1 METSLSEG
9 FKQILLDT
17 MNIRDRIYKQIR
29 NDIIYGK
36 LMPGE
41 RLPEIK
47 LSKALGCSRAPL
59 REAFNQLEKE
69 GFVYSKQ
76 NQGVVVNKSSPEE
89 IIDYYSLLEV
99 LESQAVEW
107 AADRLTSGDLARL
120 SELND
125 SMKKVSAN
133 DKKYIEKWVSLNL
146 AFHGFFSEKCGN
158 EKMIWLVQ
166 EIRLRITRFRYLSFM
181 VTTFNDY
188 IRDHE
193 TIIEALRQR
202 DADKARAAMKNHI
215 SRAKK
220 VLLKHFFYMPEA

>member
-1 METSLSEG
+1 
-9 FKQILLDT
+9 
-17 MNIRDRIYKQIR
+17 MNIKERIYKQIR
-29 NDIIYGK
+29 DEIIYGK

-41 RLPEIK
+41 HLPEIK
-47 LSKALGCSRAPL
+47 LSKALGCSRAPV
-59 REAFNQLEKE
+59 REAFHQLEKE
-69 GFVYSKQ
+69 GFVFRKQ

-107 AADRLTSGDLARL
+107 ATDRLTSKDLLRL
-120 SELND
+120 GKLND
-125 SMKKVSAN
+125 SMKKVSAD

-146 AFHGFFSEKCGN
+146 AFHRFFSEKCGN
-158 EKMIWLVQ
+158 EKMIWLVE

-181 VTTFNDY
+181 VTTFNEY

-193 TIIEALRQR
+193 AIIEALRER
-202 DADKARAAMKNHI
+202 DAVKARATMKNHI
-215 SRAKK
+215 SRAKE

>member
-9 FKQILLDT
+9 FKQTLLDT

-107 AADRLTSGDLARL
+107 ATDRLTSGDLARL

-146 AFHGFFSEKCGN
+146 AFHGLFSEKCGN

-202 DADKARAAMKNHI
+202 DADNARAAMKNHI

>member
-1 METSLSEG
+1 MATYLSGG
-9 FKQILLDT
+9 FKQFSLHT

-29 NDIIYGK
+29 NEIIYGK

-107 AADRLTSGDLARL
+107 ATDRLTTEDLTRL
-120 SELND
+120 CELND
-125 SMKKVSAN
+125 SMKKVSTN

-146 AFHGFFSEKCGN
+146 AFHRFFSEKCGN
-158 EKMIWLVQ
+158 EKMIWLVD

-188 IRDHE
+188 ILDHK

-202 DADKARAAMKNHI
+202 DAIKARAAMKNHI
-215 SRAKK
+215 SRAKE

>member
-1 METSLSEG
+1 
-9 FKQILLDT
+9 

-29 NDIIYGK
+29 NEIIYGK

-107 AADRLTSGDLARL
+107 ATDRLTSGDLTRL

-125 SMKKVSAN
+125 SMKKVSTN

-146 AFHGFFSEKCGN
+146 AFHRFFSEKCGN
-158 EKMIWLVQ
+158 EKMIWLVD

-188 IRDHE
+188 ILDHK

-202 DADKARAAMKNHI
+202 DAVKARAAMKNHI
-215 SRAKK
+215 ARAKE

>member
-1 METSLSEG
+1 
-9 FKQILLDT
+9 LLDT

>member
-9 FKQILLDT
+9 FNQIFLDT

-107 AADRLTSGDLARL
+107 ATERLTAGDLARL

-188 IRDHE
+188 LRDHE
-193 TIIEALRQR
+193 SIIEALRQR

>member
-1 METSLSEG
+1 
-9 FKQILLDT
+9 
-17 MNIRDRIYKQIR
+17 MNIKERIYKQIR
-29 NDIIYGK
+29 DEIIYGK

-47 LSKALGCSRAPL
+47 LSKALGCSRAPV

-69 GFVYSKQ
+69 GFVNRKQ

-107 AADRLTSGDLARL
+107 ATDRLTSEDLTLLR
-120 SELND
+120 ELND
-125 SMKKVSAN
+125 SMKKVSTD

-146 AFHGFFSEKCGN
+146 AFHRLFSEKCGN
-158 EKMIWLVQ
+158 EKMIWLVE

-193 TIIEALRQR
+193 TIIKALRQR
-202 DADKARAAMKNHI
+202 DAVKARAAMKNHI

>member
-1 METSLSEG
+1 
-9 FKQILLDT
+9 
-17 MNIRDRIYKQIR
+17 MNIKDRIYKQIR
-29 NDIIYGK
+29 NEIIYGK

-69 GFVYSKQ
+69 GFVYRKQ
-76 NQGVVVNKSSPEE
+76 NQGVAVNKSSPEE
-89 IIDYYSLLEV
+89 IIDYYSLLEI

-107 AADRLTSGDLARL
+107 ATNRLTSADLARL
-120 SELND
+120 DELNK
-125 SMKKVSAN
+125 SMKKVSTK

-146 AFHGFFSEKCGN
+146 AFHRFFSEKCGN
-158 EKMIWLVQ
+158 EKMIWLVE

-202 DADKARAAMKNHI
+202 DAVKARAAMQNHI

-220 VLLKHFFYMPEA
+220 VLLNHFFYMPEA

>member
-1 METSLSEG
+1 
-9 FKQILLDT
+9 
-17 MNIRDRIYKQIR
+17 MNLKDKIYKQIR
-29 NDIIYGK
+29 NEIIYGK

-69 GFVYSKQ
+69 GFVYRKQ
-76 NQGVVVNKSSPEE
+76 NQGVVVSKSSPEE

-107 AADRLTSGDLARL
+107 ATSRLTAVDLAHL
-120 SELND
+120 AELND
-125 SMKKVSAN
+125 SMKKVSMN

-146 AFHGFFSEKCGN
+146 AFHRFFSEKCGN
-158 EKMIWLVQ
+158 EKMIWLVE

-181 VTTFNDY
+181 LTTFNDY

-193 TIIEALRQR
+193 AIIEALRQR
-202 DADKARAAMKNHI
+202 NATEARGAMQSHI

-220 VLLKHFFYMPEA
+220 VLLNHFFYMPEA

>member
-1 METSLSEG
+1 
-9 FKQILLDT
+9 
-17 MNIRDRIYKQIR
+17 MNLKDRIYKQIR
-29 NDIIYGK
+29 NEIIYGK

-47 LSKALGCSRAPL
+47 LSKAMGCSRAPL

-69 GFVYSKQ
+69 GFVYRKQ
-76 NQGVVVNKSSPEE
+76 NQGVVVSKSSPEE

-107 AADRLTSGDLARL
+107 ATSRLTSTDLKHLAK
-120 SELND
+120 LND
-125 SMKKVSAN
+125 SMKKVSMD
-133 DKKYIEKWVSLNL
+133 DKKYIEKWASLNL
-146 AFHGFFSEKCGN
+146 AFHRFFSEKCGN
-158 EKMIWLVQ
+158 EKMIWLVE

-181 VTTFNDY
+181 LTTFNDY

-193 TIIEALRQR
+193 AIIEALRR
-202 DADKARAAMKNHI
+202 GDATEARAAMKNHI
-215 SRAKK
+215 SRAKE